1 MKKKPVIVVC
11 VLLIFLCT
19 ALFFFIGRKPFKN
32 LQASDIVSA
41 QIKLSP
47 PDEAK
52 QITNMKEFVPYLN
65 NIVVYGED
73 NSYTEYVGQGVIIT
87 LVLSD
92 GKQVEIT
99 EYNPFVIIDGVGYKA
114 KYEPCEELNRYANS
128 LIA

>member
-1 MKKKPVIVVC
+1 MKKKPVIVGC

-19 ALFFFIGRKPFKN
+19 VFFFLIGRKPFKK
-32 LQASDIVSA
+32 LQSSDIVSA

-47 PDEAK
+47 PEEVK

-65 NIVVYGED
+65 NIVVYGKD
-73 NSYTEYVGQGVIIT
+73 NSYTEYAGQGVTVT

-99 EYNPFVIIDGVGYKA
+99 ECSPFVIIDGVGYKA
-114 KYEPCEELNRYANS
+114 KHEPCEELNRYANS
-128 LIA
+128 LID